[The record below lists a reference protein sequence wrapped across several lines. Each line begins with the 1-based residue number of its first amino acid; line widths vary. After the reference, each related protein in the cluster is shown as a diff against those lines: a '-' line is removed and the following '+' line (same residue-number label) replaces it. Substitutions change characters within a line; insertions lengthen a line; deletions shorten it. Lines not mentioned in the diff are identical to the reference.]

1 MSDADIAAK
10 FFKRA
15 RVENVVYKSH
25 GAMGMELSA
34 VGSDYARGFLPA
46 VLQGIQSE
54 VRKIGRLRMAEYSK
68 YSAH

>member
-1 MSDADIAAK
+1 
-10 FFKRA
+10 
-15 RVENVVYKSH
+15 
-25 GAMGMELSA
+25 MGMELSA